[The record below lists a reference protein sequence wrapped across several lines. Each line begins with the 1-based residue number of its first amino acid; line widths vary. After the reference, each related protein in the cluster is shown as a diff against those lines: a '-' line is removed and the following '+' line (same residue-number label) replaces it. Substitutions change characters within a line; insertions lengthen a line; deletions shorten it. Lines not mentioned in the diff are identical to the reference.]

1 MKKLLITCFVA
12 FTAIYSCTEPEPK
25 EEVKAEEPIN
35 FYYTVESSGVSLPKG
50 LQSFALGINSAGNW
64 VVVGGRT
71 NGLHN
76 FSPPSFPLNK
86 ANSIIYIINPTVGAI
101 DSFDVVNLLPQIFN
115 INANRIMKQF
125 VATNIQHTQVGNYL
139 YLAGG
144 YGFDITNKLKETYL
158 THNIVSRV
166 DLDKLTSAISS
177 KNADSVVASVAT
189 DTCSQLAVT
198 GGELFK
204 LTDGNFYLAVGHNF
218 NGEYGNAG
226 AKGVPQPTQV
236 YTKKVSVFSI
246 TETANSIS
254 VNINNSI
261 VIPSTPQVDS
271 TSIFR
276 RRDLVVAPAVV
287 MPANQIGLGLYGGV
301 FQWTSTISNAG
312 APFRTPIYISTQ
324 TYPDKEYYFSD
335 SSYVQPSNLYSAAN
349 VLMYSPQQKTMLTSI
364 FGGITND
371 NTQSEDGNP
380 SWTAKIL
387 TISRQL
393 TSNTY
398 TSIYNPDTLPTYM
411 GAEAI
416 FVPSSQVSPSYYFNQ
431 NYNIFNYDS
440 IPANENTFLGYII
453 GGIKSDSVQSS
464 NTNPTVA
471 NNLIYKVSIKK

>member
-1 MKKLLITCFVA
+1 MKKLL
-12 FTAIYSCTEPEPK
+12 FTALIAVCTIYACTNSEPK
-25 EEVKAEEPIN
+25 EEVKSEVPIN
-35 FYYTVESSGVSLPKG
+35 FYYNVESSGISLPNG
-50 LQSFALGINSAGNW
+50 LQSFSLGINSDGNW
-64 VVVGGRT
+64 VVIGGRT
-71 NGLHN
+71 NGLHS
-76 FSPPSFPLNK
+76 FSPPSFPLKK
-86 ANSIIYIINPTVGAI
+86 ANSKIYIINPTVGAV
-101 DSFDVVNLLPQIFN
+101 DSFDVVNLLPQMFN

-144 YGFDITNKLKETYL
+144 YGFDITNKLQQNYL

-177 KNADSVVASVAT
+177 KNADSVVASVVT

-218 NGEYGNAG
+218 NGEYGNAING
-226 AKGVPQPTQV
+226 TGPQPTQV
-236 YTKKVSVFSI
+236 YTKKVSVFSL
-246 TETANSIS
+246 TETANSIA

-261 VIPSTPQVDS
+261 VIPSTPQIDS

-276 RRDLVVAPAVV
+276 RRDLVVAPAV
-287 MPANQIGLGLYGGV
+287 MPVNQIGLGLYGGV
-301 FQWTSTISNAG
+301 FKWTGSISNAG

-324 TYPDKEYYFSD
+324 TYPDKEYYMHD
-335 SSYVQPSNLYSAAN
+335 ESYVQPSNLYSAAN
-349 VLMYSPQQKTMLTSI
+349 VLMYSSQQQTMLTSI
-364 FGGITND
+364 FGGIVND
-371 NTQSEDGNP
+371 TGKTEDNAA
-380 SWTAKIL
+380 SWTNKIL

-398 TSIYNPDTLPTYM
+398 SSMYSSNPLPTYM

-453 GGIKSDSVQSS
+453 GGIISDSTQSS